1 MGLRDRAI
9 EAKNVEEGN
18 VPTTPQTKD
27 RPLFDDDLDYY
38 GGGRTA
44 YSEYGSRDYSSAPWT
59 GHRESLVDDRREK
72 YKAIREAE
80 QEKEH
85 AVGAFTMTFNIPL
98 TRLGD
103 CADENSDKYNL
114 DDALSKAE
122 DIVLNEL
129 DKIIGEEK
137 MNTYERKFESD
148 DYVDEIEIKVFF
160 SPRKE

>member
-9 EAKNVEEGN
+9 EAKNVEEGK
-18 VPTTPQTKD
+18 VPTVPQTQD

-38 GGGRTA
+38 RGGRNA
-44 YSEYGSRDYSSAPWT
+44 YSAEPWT
-59 GHRESLVDDRREK
+59 GHRESFVDDRREK

-80 QEKEH
+80 QEREH
-85 AVGAFTMTFNIPL
+85 SVGAFTMTFNIPL

-103 CADENSDKYNL
+103 CADENSEKYNL
-114 DDALSKAE
+114 DNALSKAE
-122 DIVLNEL
+122 DIVLDEL

-137 MNTYERKFESD
+137 MNKYERKFESD
-148 DYVDEIEIKVFF
+148 DYIDEIEIKVFF